1 MALAD
6 LNNVLKYFS
15 QSTPDDEA
23 QEALY
28 AEILLMTLARASSS
42 DTNVDLDEIETIKEI
57 VKRETGEDVSS
68 EDVRRAARSE
78 LYETVSLR
86 KYLRSVG
93 RQLSSEHR
101 AKIARA
107 LADVIRSDTTINVL
121 EIDFFNRVADALRV
135 TPAEL
140 VGLSVR

>member
-1 MALAD
+1 
-6 LNNVLKYFS
+6 
-15 QSTPDDEA
+15 
-23 QEALY
+23 
-28 AEILLMTLARASSS
+28 
-42 DTNVDLDEIETIKEI
+42 
-57 VKRETGEDVSS
+57 
-68 EDVRRAARSE
+68 
-78 LYETVSLR
+78 LR